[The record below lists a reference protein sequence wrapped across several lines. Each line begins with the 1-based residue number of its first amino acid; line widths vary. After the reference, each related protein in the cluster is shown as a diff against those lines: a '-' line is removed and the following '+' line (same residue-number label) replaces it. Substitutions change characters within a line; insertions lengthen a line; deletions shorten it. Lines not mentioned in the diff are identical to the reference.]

1 MDPTDSDDDPESP
14 GEGERVLS
22 GEVTSSTMV
31 VKGGSRPKVFLQGSS
46 NSSSDDVENSD
57 ENDKGGISLDGIST
71 LPTLDNLTYEMY

>member
-1 MDPTDSDDDPESP
+1 MDPTDPDDDPESP
-14 GEGERVLS
+14 VDGERVLS

-71 LPTLDNLTYEMY
+71 LPTADNLNS